1 MAWSAPFTAVTGNV
15 WTAAQWNQYA
25 RDNLNVSEASVALT
39 AGGLIC
45 TLSGANT
52 LVQRSPAVQMVSTYE
67 STASTSYVDLTTAG
81 PAITVS
87 HGVVMFISVGC
98 LCRAANV
105 GLGTAM
111 SFAMSG
117 SNTVAAADANCFYIE
132 SGNADDIFC
141 GTWTT
146 IATGLSSGTTTLTA
160 KYRAVGAT
168 TATFAHRLLVAV
180 PF

>member
-1 MAWSAPFTAVTGNV
+1 MAWSSPFTAVSGNV
-15 WTAAQWNQYA
+15 FTAAQWNTNA
-25 RDNLNVSEASVALT
+25 RDNLNVSEASAAVT

-45 TLSGANT
+45 TTGANALT
-52 LVQRSPAVQMVSTYE
+52 QRTPAVQMVSTYE
-67 STASTSYVDLTTAG
+67 STASTSYTDLPLGAG
-81 PAITVS
+81 PAITVNN
-87 HGVVMFISVGC
+87 GTVMLVSVGC
-98 LCRAANV
+98 LTRAATA

-132 SGNADDIFC
+132 SGLVDDIFC

-146 IATGLSSGTTTLTA
+146 MTTGLSSGTTTLTA

-168 TATFAHRLLVAV
+168 TATFAHRLIMAV